1 MARRIINWKKMEL
14 IIRIFIAV
22 FSLTCFF
29 IITINVYIEMSK
41 AQRKIIMEERNNEMK
56 KYRTEYM
63 TDSNTVKSEP
73 IKVEYDK
80 SKTSVEIIDGTVT
93 NTSADI
99 LIIDN
104 NENPALWGNDFKIQK
119 YEDDTW
125 VDCDTKNSLNESKIQ
140 YKVDENN
147 QFKETINWEEK
158 YGILES
164 GRYRIV
170 KKANIKYYIYV
181 YSNEFE
187 IK

>member
-99 LIIDN
+99 
-104 NENPALWGNDFKIQK
+104 
-119 YEDDTW
+119 
-125 VDCDTKNSLNESKIQ
+125 
-140 YKVDENN
+140 
-147 QFKETINWEEK
+147 
-158 YGILES
+158 
-164 GRYRIV
+164 
-170 KKANIKYYIYV
+170 
-181 YSNEFE
+181 
-187 IK
+187 